1 MKTNIWTVIL
11 AIGFFAVI
19 APGTGISFG
28 QNLDVP
34 YTAQVYADDS
44 SPSVRV
50 NNLKLDFRFGGYGV
64 YRPADYPIITYIPL
78 ETGESVQ
85 FSNIVEVS
93 FTGKRV
99 AWKKF
104 VAKDE
109 RDDYKNLD
117 PDGYYQWSE
126 VELETSILDTK
137 GERIKVRMKK
147 PEAADVF
154 LIGQTDRGKF
164 ELKLNEENSKTVR
177 LIFHPSVI
185 LQCTRNPQ
193 HVYSNPE
200 WKFCPIDGAPLK
212 KIEPDQSE

>member
-1 MKTNIWTVIL
+1 MKTSIRKILLPLCSL
-11 AIGFFAVI
+11 AIIILLPDVSSA
-19 APGTGISFG
+19 
-28 QNLDVP
+28 QNLDIP
-34 YTAQVYADDS
+34 SIAQVYAGDS

-64 YRPADYPIITYIPL
+64 YKPSDYPTITHIPL
-78 ETGESVQ
+78 ETGENVQ
-85 FSNIVEVS
+85 FANIVEVS
-93 FTGKRV
+93 FTGKRIQ
-99 AWKKF
+99 WKKF
-104 VAKDE
+104 VASDE
-109 RDDYKNLD
+109 RSEYKNLD
-117 PDGYYQWSE
+117 LDGYYHWSE
-126 VELETSILDTK
+126 IELETSILDTK

-164 ELKLNEENSKTVR
+164 ELKLNEENSKTVK

-185 LQCTRNPQ
+185 LQCTKNPQ

-212 KIEPDQSE
+212 KVSPDQSE